1 MRRLVYLLV
10 LGSMVLA
17 LVSASAAGAKQQVR
31 GPDPRFGL
39 VDSFWLPDEAAE
51 LNIGWERILF
61 YWREIQPSGP
71 EDWNTLHVRE
81 EWLASANSN
90 GRSVV
95 GLLKNTAPWAS
106 EDGTEAGVPR
116 GLYLPVDDP
125 GNLWANFVRRVA
137 RYYGARN
144 VHHWIIW
151 NEPEIR
157 SGVYGY
163 EFAGNLSDY
172 YRLLKV
178 AYTVM
183 KEEDPEAVIHLA
195 GLTWWHDQSYL
206 KRLLELA
213 SQDPEGEAN
222 NYFFDVISLHIYFRS
237 ETVETIVAAVKE
249 LEAAVGFEKP
259 IWINETNA
267 PPNQDPLWPVSRPSF
282 DVDLNQQ
289 SWFVMQSLALG
300 FASGVERIGIYKL
313 LDVRLAPG
321 GESFGILRPD
331 LSRRPAFY
339 AYKTAI
345 AYLRDFSTVERQ
357 QFPNYYV
364 VTFERPQGVTRIAWT
379 RTAGNVSLDLPA
391 LATSARLVS
400 PVGRSTTIKP
410 RDGIYRIELDGA
422 KCDGEC
428 LIGGPPAI
436 IFEQGV
442 ALDPQRPLAVI
453 SQGGGPLAIDPG
465 DGQPVASQ
473 ADTPV
478 SDSVTANPGATPA
491 VAPPPTATA
500 LLNSDAAG
508 LTASAADGQVLT
520 PTQAAL
526 ASPAGV
532 IAADQSAP
540 REERQADDLAGLW
553 FLVAAVG
560 LSAALLLAAYRLRA
574 S

>member
-1 MRRLVYLLV
+1 MRRLVYIVV
-10 LGSMVLA
+10 LGSML
-17 LVSASAAGAKQQVR
+17 LTCLSASTTVAKQQVLA
-31 GPDPRFGL
+31 PDPRFGL
-39 VDSFWLPDEAAE
+39 VDSFWLPAEAAE

-81 EWLASANSN
+81 EWLASANAN

-116 GLYLPVDDP
+116 GLYLPMDDP
-125 GNLWANFVRRVA
+125 GNLWANFVRLVA

-157 SGVYGY
+157 AGVYGY
-163 EFAGNLSDY
+163 EFAGNLNDY

-195 GLTWWHDQSYL
+195 GLTWWHDQSYFR
-206 KRLLELA
+206 RLLELA
-213 SQDPEGEAN
+213 SQDPEAETN

-249 LEAAVGFEKP
+249 LEASFGLEKP

-289 SWFVMQSLALG
+289 SWFVIQSLALG
-300 FASGVERIGIYKL
+300 FASGAERIGIYKL
-313 LDVRLAPG
+313 LDVRLPPG

-345 AYLRDFSTVERQ
+345 AYLRNFSAVERQ

-364 VTFERPQGVTRIAWT
+364 VSFERPQGVTRIAWA
-379 RTAGNVSLDLPA
+379 RTAMNVSLDLPA
-391 LATSARLVS
+391 LASSASLIS
-400 PVGRSTTIKP
+400 PVGRSTTILSG
-410 RDGIYRIELDGA
+410 DGSYPIELDGA
-422 KCDGEC
+422 ICDGEC
-428 LIGGPPAI
+428 LIGGPPVI

-442 ALDPQRPLAVI
+442 RLDPQRPPAVI
-453 SQGGGPLAIDPG
+453 SQGGGPQVIDR
-465 DGQPVASQ
+465 DNGQPRASQ
-473 ADTPV
+473 AVTV
-478 SDSVTANPGATPA
+478 SSDSATTNPRGTPA
-491 VAPPPTATA
+491 VAPLATATT
-500 LLNSDAAG
+500 LPNGDDAA
-508 LTASAADGQVLT
+508 LIASTAGTQVLT
-520 PTQAAL
+520 PSQAAPV
-526 ASPAGV
+526 SQPAE
-532 IAADQSAP
+532 I
-540 REERQADDLAGLW
+540 ADDQQTESGETQGDGLTGLW
-553 FLVAAVG
+553 FLMAAGG
-560 LSAALLLAAYRLRA
+560 LSAALLLAVNRLRA
-574 S
+574 R